1 MSLSII
7 LFQGCKLTNK
17 YHEVYRNT
25 TDLATYLGTVPH
37 KEVYSGDDIY
47 YTNSGTISIES
58 NLLVGHNGDKYNYI
72 QFTHSTGGGTLTKRF
87 AFINNITIVN
97 DVAVIDYSE
106 DIWHTYG
113 ITSSSYNFNIRNSLL
128 YQSKTLTGANPTE
141 QAFYNNLPKRL
152 PIALEGQH
160 APKFRHDD
168 VNPDEESECY
178 VLITASIFKLNAQ
191 DEVNQRYI
199 YNFLL
204 SKEELTTG
212 GRVPLHNTKTYKWYF
227 NDQLTSTLSWLY
239 SSASDASITWDRYS
253 QANYR
258 YEIMDIKL
266 IPETIGD
273 AWFTS
278 ILSADTEHS
287 NGLLTDFVRQGTF
300 YDFDNSLIYPSIKY
314 YYDTKFR
321 FECINLPEEFCTVD
335 EDPDTTMLFYT
346 WLYNG
351 FNNTDIISYSKTIKS
366 DYKYIGIGNM
376 SRFIPIEFNGQTKKI
391 EYRLTLNQFGNS
403 IELFFDNRIQD
414 ISQDFTMILPVSVQ
428 SASAT
433 QQQKVALHTQNL
445 VGILSLAQGATNT
458 MTSMGNQVIGGIG
471 NMEKAQSVFGS
482 NMAGASAGIGLFGTA
497 LSGMYGAIS
506 SGIQLGAKNQEM
518 YSATS
523 VSYNYSTAI
532 WNCILGGL
540 REIEMEYT
548 NSALLEQVLNKYGY
562 LYAYITSSL
571 DFVYTQYN
579 YVKFTQADVY
589 GNFSQDIAEKIEQ
602 ILENGIILD

>member
-1 MSLSII
+1 
-7 LFQGCKLTNK
+7 
-17 YHEVYRNT
+17 
-25 TDLATYLGTVPH
+25 
-37 KEVYSGDDIY
+37 
-47 YTNSGTISIES
+47 
-58 NLLVGHNGDKYNYI
+58 
-72 QFTHSTGGGTLTKRF
+72 
-87 AFINNITIVN
+87 
-97 DVAVIDYSE
+97 
-106 DIWHTYG
+106 
-113 ITSSSYNFNIRNSLL
+113 
-128 YQSKTLTGANPTE
+128 
-141 QAFYNNLPKRL
+141 
-152 PIALEGQH
+152 
-160 APKFRHDD
+160 
-168 VNPDEESECY
+168 
-178 VLITASIFKLNAQ
+178 
-191 DEVNQRYI
+191 
-199 YNFLL
+199 
-204 SKEELTTG
+204 
-212 GRVPLHNTKTYKWYF
+212 
-227 NDQLTSTLSWLY
+227 
-239 SSASDASITWDRYS
+239 
-253 QANYR
+253 
-258 YEIMDIKL
+258 
-266 IPETIGD
+266 
-273 AWFTS
+273 
-278 ILSADTEHS
+278 
-287 NGLLTDFVRQGTF
+287 
-300 YDFDNSLIYPSIKY
+300 
-314 YYDTKFR
+314 
-321 FECINLPEEFCTVD
+321 
-335 EDPDTTMLFYT
+335 
-346 WLYNG
+346 
-351 FNNTDIISYSKTIKS
+351 
-366 DYKYIGIGNM
+366 
-376 SRFIPIEFNGQTKKI
+376 
-391 EYRLTLNQFGNS
+391 
-403 IELFFDNRIQD
+403 
-414 ISQDFTMILPVSVQ
+414 MILPVSVQ